1 MIGVAIPMK
10 KARYV
15 RVDVFAKKAFG
26 GNPLAVFPDGRNL
39 TSSEMQLITKEMNL
53 SETTFVLPPTKGS
66 GADFRVR
73 IFVPDKEIP
82 YAGHPT
88 IGTFFV
94 LAREG
99 RIRLKEGV
107 TTVKMEAKAGV
118 MPVEI
123 HSKRGR
129 INKVVTV
136 QNLPEFGEVYD
147 DVGPFARA
155 LSLDEDDFD
164 PRKMP
169 VQLVSTGLP
178 WAICPVRTR
187 EAVERASGNATAFLD
202 LAKVLPKDV
211 LDLYVTC
218 LQPLNPS
225 STTHS
230 RGLSLVGRNIVE
242 DPATGSAS
250 GCLGAYLVHRCLV
263 PSKRSVKIE
272 NEQGYEI
279 ERPSKVEIEIGTDG
293 TGAIE
298 SVRVGGTTV
307 PVMDGFVYL

>member
-1 MIGVAIPMK
+1 MK

-15 RVDVFAKKAFG
+15 RVDVFAKHPFG

-39 TSSEMQLITKEMNL
+39 TAREMQLITREMNL
-53 SETTFVLPPTKGS
+53 SETTFVFPPSKGS
-66 GADFRVR
+66 GADFMVR

-88 IGTFFV
+88 IGTFYV

-99 RIRLKEGV
+99 KIRLKDGV
-107 TTVKMEAKAGV
+107 TTVKMEVKAGV

-123 HSKRGR
+123 HSKRGK
-129 INKVVTV
+129 IEKVVTV
-136 QNLPEFGEVYD
+136 QNKPEFGEVFE
-147 DVGPFARA
+147 DVSPFAKA

-164 PRKMP
+164 SRKMP

-178 WAICPVRTR
+178 WAICPVRSR
-187 EAVERASGNATAFLD
+187 DAVERATGNATAFQV
-202 LAKVLPKDV
+202 LAKILPKDV

-218 LQPLNPS
+218 LKPIEAS

-230 RGLSLVGRNIVE
+230 RGLSLVGKNIVE

-250 GCLGAYLVHRCLV
+250 GCLGAYLVHHCLV
-263 PSKRSVKIE
+263 PSKRSVRII

-279 ERPSKVEIEIGTDG
+279 DRPSKVEIVVGSSAAGDID
-293 TGAIE
+293 
-298 SVRVGGTTV
+298 SVRVGGSTV
-307 PVMDGFVYL
+307 HVMDGVVYL